1 MAQFAIIVNCYEDEI
16 SRTKHDKPQDESR
29 NINLLIIA
37 FVSALFY
44 QMHFKNFNYRR
55 LDNTVQRVIRGVR

>member
-1 MAQFAIIVNCYEDEI
+1 MAQFAIIVSCYEDAI

-29 NINLLIIA
+29 INLLIIA

-44 QMHFKNFNYRR
+44 QMHFKKFNYQR